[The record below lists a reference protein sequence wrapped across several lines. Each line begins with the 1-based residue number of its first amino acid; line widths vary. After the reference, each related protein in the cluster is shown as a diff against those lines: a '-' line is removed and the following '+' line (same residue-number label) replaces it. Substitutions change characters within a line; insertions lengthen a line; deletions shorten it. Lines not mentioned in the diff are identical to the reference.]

1 MAWNIRSYFKEESM
15 AKIISFAEKGKKAEP
30 EAKVIALDLAIKEA
44 SKAII
49 RIKEMKRDDP
59 EDTKL
64 FQGCMSIL
72 YIAKFVNFYLDLM
85 NK

>member
-1 MAWNIRSYFKEESM
+1 M

-49 RIKEMKRDDP
+49 RIKESQK
-59 EDTKL
+59 EYGLLLL
-64 FQGCMSIL
+64 FFRL
-72 YIAKFVNFYLDLM
+72 L
-85 NK
+85 